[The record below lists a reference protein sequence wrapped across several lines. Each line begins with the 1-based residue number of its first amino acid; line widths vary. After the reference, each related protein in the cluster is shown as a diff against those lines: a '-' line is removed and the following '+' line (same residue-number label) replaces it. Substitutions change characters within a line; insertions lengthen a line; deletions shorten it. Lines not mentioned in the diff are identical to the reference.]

1 MSLLFQTSA
10 DLPLSL
16 AEFIGIGDIAQ
27 MGDMDKIRQVAT
39 ESGAIEF
46 IDKLEDGFESSFSA
60 NVIMETPETLFK
72 DAVDWDEYD
81 DSDSEDEDE
90 SDEKKRKEDAEDD
103 YSGDSDSE
111 SGSDSETDSEPEKK
125 AKEKPEKTETGA
137 GEKEKDDEK
146 PVLSEVSESNAKA
159 ADASKQTK
167 DKEAKSGCDNNDDDD
182 KDHVPESGGRLAFS
196 GGQRQ
201 KLVMARNFM
210 RTSDLAVFDE

>member
-16 AEFIGIGDIAQ
+16 AEFIGIGDMAQ

-46 IDKLEDGFESSFSA
+46 IDKLEDGFESSFST

-90 SDEKKRKEDAEDD
+90 DDLKKEKKDDEDGD
-103 YSGDSDSE
+103 SGDSDSE
-111 SGSDSETDSEPEKK
+111 STSDSETDGETEKK
-125 AKEKPEKTETGA
+125 AEKDDA
-137 GEKEKDDEK
+137 EKEKEDKKE
-146 PVLSEVSESNAKA
+146 VLANLSEPDAKA
-159 ADASKQTK
+159 ADPSKQTK
-167 DKEAKSGCDNNDDDD
+167 DKEAKSGSDNNDDDD